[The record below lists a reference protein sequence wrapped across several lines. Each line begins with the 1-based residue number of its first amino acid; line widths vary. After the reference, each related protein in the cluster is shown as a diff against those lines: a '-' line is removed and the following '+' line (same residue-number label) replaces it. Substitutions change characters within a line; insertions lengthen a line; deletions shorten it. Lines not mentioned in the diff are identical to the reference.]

1 MQRSSQP
8 RLNMEQ
14 NGRSDWLT
22 QSTLA
27 TLASEQPQKPRQMA
41 TRKGRAVG
49 GREEDKEG
57 WSGGALSADRVCL
70 RKGGLRFCTVC

>member
-1 MQRSSQP
+1 
-8 RLNMEQ
+8 
-14 NGRSDWLT
+14 
-22 QSTLA
+22 
-27 TLASEQPQKPRQMA
+27 
-41 TRKGRAVG
+41 VG